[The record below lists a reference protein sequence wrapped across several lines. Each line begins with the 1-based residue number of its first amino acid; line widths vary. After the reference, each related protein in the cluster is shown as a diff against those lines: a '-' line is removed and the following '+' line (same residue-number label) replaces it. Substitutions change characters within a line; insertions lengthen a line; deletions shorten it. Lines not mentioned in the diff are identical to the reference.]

1 MANNYPVGFYFQL
14 TFKGED
20 TAFKEVT
27 GISKEFNLEEII
39 NGEENRFKYR
49 LPTIATSQNLILKR
63 GLISKESELLK
74 WLANTFSQDFAKPIE
89 THDIAVSL
97 LDSSET
103 VSIMWTFY
111 KAYPVKYAISD
122 FNSQENEIVMET
134 IELAYTYFEITSE
147 NKKNYGKQ

>member
-20 TAFKEVT
+20 TAFQEVS

-39 NGEENRFKYR
+39 NGEENLFKYR
-49 LPTIATSQNLILKR
+49 LPTIASSQNLILKR
-63 GLISKESELLK
+63 ALISKESELLK

-89 THDIAVSL
+89 TNDLSL
-97 LDSSET
+97 SLVDSSGT

-111 KAYPVKYAISD
+111 NAYPIKYAISD
-122 FNSQENEIVMET
+122 FNSQENEIVMES
-134 IELAYTYFEITSE
+134 IELAYTYFEIASE
-147 NKKNYGKQ
+147 IK